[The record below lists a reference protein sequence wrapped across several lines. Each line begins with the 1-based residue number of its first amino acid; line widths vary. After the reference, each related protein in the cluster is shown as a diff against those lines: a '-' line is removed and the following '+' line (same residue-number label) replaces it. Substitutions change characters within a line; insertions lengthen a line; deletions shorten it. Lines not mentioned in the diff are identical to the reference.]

1 MESDAADGLQAK
13 LGEFLGVID
22 KKLPQVRLLNPAD
35 GMKKYEYM
43 GDAKKITVNS
53 LANFITA
60 FKAKTIKPFYKSQE
74 LPEDNSKPLKVI
86 VGSTH

>member
-22 KKLPQVRLLNPAD
+22 KKLPQVRLLNPPD
-35 GMKKYEYM
+35 FMKKYEYI
-43 GDAKKITVNS
+43 GDAKKITVHS
-53 LANFITA
+53 LSNFIHS
-60 FKAKTIKPFYKSQE
+60 FKEGTLKPFYKSQE
-74 LPEDNSKPLKVI
+74 LPEDNTKPLKVI